1 VRYDTRPQ
9 QEATNLTVPE
19 IQISREI
26 VAAAKRAEALGL
38 VQNAQGNFSVRIP
51 GKNCFMI
58 TPHGIP
64 YAVIAPEDLV
74 TVDLDGHIL
83 RGEHDSSSEAD
94 VHSLAYRRYHG
105 VGACVHVE
113 PTYLNTLYALNR
125 PVPNILGN
133 FVYLFG
139 GRGLAAC
146 ESLRS
151 GTSGFASTSL
161 DAMGD
166 RFGVVWKNHGL
177 FCVGDNLEVALDRCI
192 AAEQAARVYYLALAL
207 QLGEPDM
214 VPAEVQSEMV
224 EVARASGWSEAV

>member
-1 VRYDTRPQ
+1 M
-9 QEATNLTVPE
+9 TVPE
-19 IQISREI
+19 IQISRQI
-26 VAAAKRAEALGL
+26 VAVTKRAEALGL

-51 GKNCFMI
+51 GKI

-64 YAVIAPEDLV
+64 YAEIAPEDLV
-74 TVDLDGHIL
+74 TVDLEGKRL

-94 VHSLAYRRYHG
+94 VHLLAYQRYQG

-113 PTYLNTLYALNR
+113 PIYINTLYSLNR
-125 PVPNILGN
+125 PIPNILGN

-139 GRGLAAC
+139 GRGLAAGP
-146 ESLRS
+146 SLRS
-151 GTSGFASTSL
+151 GTSNFASASL

-207 QLGEPDM
+207 KLGDPDL
-214 VPAEVQSEMV
+214 VPEEVQEEMV
-224 EVARASGWSEAV
+224 DVARASGWSEAV

>member
-1 VRYDTRPQ
+1 M
-9 QEATNLTVPE
+9 TVPE
-19 IQISREI
+19 IQISRQI
-26 VAAAKRAEALGL
+26 VAVTKRAEALGL

-64 YAVIAPEDLV
+64 YAEIAPEDLV
-74 TVDLDGHIL
+74 TVDLEGNRL

-94 VHSLAYRRYHG
+94 VHLLAYRRYQG

-113 PTYLNTLYALNR
+113 PIYINTLYALNR

-139 GRGLAAC
+139 GRGLAAGP
-146 ESLRS
+146 SLRS
-151 GTSGFASTSL
+151 GTNNFAAASL

-207 QLGEPDM
+207 KLGDPDL
-214 VPAEVQSEMV
+214 VPEEVQDEMV

>member
-1 VRYDTRPQ
+1 M
-9 QEATNLTVPE
+9 TVPE
-19 IQISREI
+19 IQISRQI
-26 VAAAKRAEALGL
+26 VAATKRAEALGL

-64 YAVIAPEDLV
+64 YVEIAPEDLV
-74 TVDLDGHIL
+74 TVDLEGNRLH
-83 RGEHDSSSEAD
+83 GEHDSSSEAD
-94 VHSLAYRRYHG
+94 VHALAYRRYQA

-113 PTYLNTLYALNR
+113 PTYINTLYAVNR

-139 GRGLAAC
+139 GRGLAAGP
-146 ESLRS
+146 SLRS
-151 GTSGFASTSL
+151 GTGNFASASL

-207 QLGEPDM
+207 KLGDPDL
-214 VPAEVQSEMV
+214 VPEDVQSEMV